1 MIRKTPAGKLLV
13 TTALAIVAM
22 SVLHGSR
29 ANAQDLFDNVVPCD
43 ACGFRKSLFAD
54 TRGLFADITRRGAA
68 PWRSAARDELI
79 VLGAMASVDRP
90 VRDHVQAVRNPSSDR
105 IAKAF
110 EPFGEKY
117 AAATLLGFA
126 LAGRFS
132 GHTTARSIAL
142 DGTISSVIASG
153 LVVPALKEI
162 TGRERPRIND
172 GAADFDSFRGGGKS
186 FPSGHTAEAFA
197 LAASIAE
204 NYDRPWVKGLCYG
217 VASLV
222 GYARI
227 EHDAH
232 WVSDTTA
239 GAFIGIA
246 VAKSV
251 SRADR
256 ARRGLALTSAAAP
269 ETWGLSFAK
278 AF

>member
-1 MIRKTPAGKLLV
+1 MIRRPPARTLLV
-13 TTALAIVAM
+13 RLALVLVWTGVLQGSPAQAQERPDTVA
-22 SVLHGSR
+22 GCE
-29 ANAQDLFDNVVPCD
+29 D
-43 ACGFRKSLFAD
+43 CGFRKSLFED
-54 TRGLFADITRRGAA
+54 THAVFADLTRPGAR
-68 PWRSAARDELI
+68 PWRTAARDELI
-79 VLGAMASVDRP
+79 VLGAMAFVDRP
-90 VRDHVQAVRNPSSDR
+90 VRDHVQAARNASSDR
-105 IAKAF
+105 IAGAV
-110 EPFGEKY
+110 EPFGERY

-132 GHTTARSIAL
+132 GHTTAREIAL

-153 LVVPALKEI
+153 LVVPALKAV
-162 TGRERPRIND
+162 TGRERPRELD
-172 GAADFDSFRGGGKS
+172 GAADFDSLRGGGQS

-197 LAASIAE
+197 LAASIAG

-251 SRADR
+251 HRSDR
-256 ARRGLALTSAAAP
+256 ERRGLALTSTAAR
-269 ETWGLSFAK
+269 ETWVLAFAK